1 MVDGFGSVNAFVLQG
16 RSAQL
21 SRAVRATIRRM
32 KNRFGQLPPAL
43 DTRGET
49 MHSLSFITR
58 SIALFL
64 FTAFATAAFAADA
77 GTVEKVT
84 GKVTITGADNVVR
97 AAGPR
102 ERIMSGETIATDAK
116 SETMVK
122 MADESTILLRPN
134 TRFQLTEYKYDKAAT
149 DSSVMT
155 LLRGT
160 MRMVT
165 GIIGKRRP
173 TNVRVNTLTATIGI
187 RGTDFE
193 VAVIPEDTP
202 EARAGVYDFVH
213 DGVTNIRLT
222 QLDRTLDVKKNQ
234 TAFAPDKPK
243 PGEDPL
249 QLLSETPLFLQS
261 GGGLDALIES
271 LTIQIPMFR

>member
-1 MVDGFGSVNAFVLQG
+1 MRVPSFVARLAFTLWFAAIASSVQ
-16 RSAQL
+16 
-21 SRAVRATIRRM
+21 
-32 KNRFGQLPPAL
+32 
-43 DTRGET
+43 
-49 MHSLSFITR
+49 
-58 SIALFL
+58 
-64 FTAFATAAFAADA
+64 AADA
-77 GTVEKVT
+77 GTIEKLN
-84 GKVTITGADNVVR
+84 GKVIITSADNV
-97 AAGPR
+97 
-102 ERIMSGETIATDAK
+102 ERIASVRDRIQAGETVSTEAK

-134 TRFQLTEYKYDKAAT
+134 TRFQITDYKYDKAAA

-165 GIIGKRRP
+165 GLIGKRRP
-173 TNVRVNTLTATIGI
+173 SNVRVNTLTATIGV

-213 DGVTNIRLT
+213 DGATNIKLT
-222 QLDRTLDVKKNQ
+222 QMDRELDVKKNQ

-249 QLLSETPLFLQS
+249 QLLKETPIFLQS

-271 LTIQIPMFR
+271 ITIQIPMFR

>member
-1 MVDGFGSVNAFVLQG
+1 
-16 RSAQL
+16 
-21 SRAVRATIRRM
+21 
-32 KNRFGQLPPAL
+32 
-43 DTRGET
+43 
-49 MHSLSFITR
+49 MHASFR
-58 SIALFL
+58 IAR
-64 FTAFATAAFAADA
+64 TAFILWAVAFASAVCAQDA
-77 GTVEKVT
+77 GTLEKVN

-97 AAGPR
+97 IGGPR
-102 ERIMSGETIATDAK
+102 ERIQVGETISTDAK

-122 MADESTILLRPN
+122 MADETTVLVRPN
-134 TRFQLTEYKYDKAAT
+134 SQMKLTEFKYTKAQT

-165 GIIGKRRP
+165 GLIGKRRP
-173 TNVRVNTLTATIGI
+173 TNVRVNTLTATIGV

-202 EARAGVYDFVH
+202 QARAGVYDYVH
-213 DGVTNIRLT
+213 DGLTNIKLT
-222 QLDRTLDVKKNQ
+222 QMDRELDVKKNQ
-234 TAFAPDKPK
+234 TAFAPDKLK

-249 QLLSETPLFLQS
+249 QLLSETPIFLQS

-271 LTIQIPMFR
+271 ITIQIPMFR